1 MKELKGLT
9 ASNRVEER
17 ILKIP
22 DLVNKAAEDLEKVS
36 KIPDLV
42 NKATGDLKN
51 ASKLLTELS
60 TELLEKLEAL
70 KSHFVAL
77 RDEQQKL
84 S

>member
-9 ASNRVEER
+9 VSNRVEER

-42 NKATGDLKN
+42 NKVTGDLKN
-51 ASKLLTELS
+51 VSKLL